1 MAVCDDYDGITSG
14 WAYRVGRTHPDA
26 IAEVK
31 RCSGV
36 HFGPTG
42 VASLLRIPA
51 RFFEAVEVEPFEEV
65 SPFTREA
72 PLFLGAESRGVP
84 RAGAS

>member
-1 MAVCDDYDGITSG
+1 MIAQIMAVCDEYDGITSS

-36 HFGPTG
+36 HFGPTV
-42 VASLLRIPA
+42 VASFPWIPA
-51 RFFEAVEVEPFEEV
+51 QFFEAVKVEPFEEV
-65 SPFTREA
+65 SPFIRETS
-72 PLFLGAESRGVP
+72 LYRG
-84 RAGAS
+84 